1 MEPQASTSEK
11 GRGGE
16 DEAVAFLELQ
26 GWRILQRN
34 FRSRRGEIDIIAEY
48 AETLVFVEVKTWT
61 RNGIQDLG
69 RALDTAK
76 ISRIIETSKIFLAMH
91 RQYISKRIRY
101 DVVLLRPGR
110 GTPFRIEGAFD
121 ETR

>member
-1 MEPQASTSEK
+1 MESQASTSEK
-11 GRGGE
+11 GRSGE
-16 DEAVAFLELQ
+16 DEAAAFLELQ
-26 GWRILQRN
+26 GWKILQRN
-34 FRSRRGEIDIIAEY
+34 FRSRRGEIDIIAES

-61 RNGIQDLG
+61 KCGIQDLEM
-69 RALDTAK
+69 ALDSTK
-76 ISRIIETSKIFLAMH
+76 IGRIIETSKIFLAMH

-110 GTPFRIEGAFD
+110 GIPLKIEGAFD